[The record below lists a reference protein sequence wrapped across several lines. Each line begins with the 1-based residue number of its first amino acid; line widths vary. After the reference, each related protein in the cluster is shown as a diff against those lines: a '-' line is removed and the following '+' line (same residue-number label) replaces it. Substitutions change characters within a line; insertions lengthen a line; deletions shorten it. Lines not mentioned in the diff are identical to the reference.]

1 MLKKR
6 LIALIAA
13 GSGAVTIA
21 TVAVSDFEGRSNAAY
36 RDVVGIPTIC
46 DGYTHGVKMG
56 DYKTDA
62 ECDAL
67 LRKELQA
74 SFSVV
79 DSAVKVPLSEPTKA
93 ALASFVYN
101 VGPGAFKSSTLLR
114 KLNAGDRVGA
124 CNELKRWVYAGGKK
138 WNGLIKRRDVENW
151 LCLQ

>member
-13 GSGAVTIA
+13 GAGAVTMA
-21 TVAVSDFEGRSNAAY
+21 TVAVSDFEGRSNTAY

-46 DGYTHGVKMG
+46 DGYTHGVRMG

-67 LRKELQA
+67 LRKELHA
-74 SFSVV
+74 SFRVV
-79 DSAVKVPLSEPTKA
+79 DAAVKVTISEPTKA

-101 VGPGAFKSSTLLR
+101 VGPGAFRSSTLLR

-124 CNELKRWVYAGGKK
+124 CNELKRWVYAGGRK
-138 WNGLIKRRDVENW
+138 WNGLIKRRDVESW

>member
-13 GSGAVTIA
+13 GASAATIA
-21 TVAVSDFEGRSNAAY
+21 TVAVSDFEGRKNNAY
-36 RDVVGIPTIC
+36 LDVAWVPTIC
-46 DGYTHGVKMG
+46 DGYTHGVKLG
-56 DYKTDA
+56 DYKTNA

-67 LRKELQA
+67 LQNELQT
-74 SFSVV
+74 SFTTVEKYV
-79 DSAVKVPLSEPTKA
+79 TVELTGPTKA

-101 VGPGAFKSSTLLR
+101 VGPGAFRSSTLLK
-114 KLNAGDRVGA
+114 KLNASDRVGA

>member
-13 GSGAVTIA
+13 GAGAVTIA

-79 DSAVKVPLSEPTKA
+79 DSAVKVPLSEPAKA

-101 VGPGAFKSSTLLR
+101 VGPSAFRSSTLLK
-114 KLNAGDRVGA
+114 KLNADDSIGA
-124 CNELKRWVYAGGKK
+124 CNELKRWVYAGRKK

>member
-13 GSGAVTIA
+13 GAGAVTIA
-21 TVAVSDFEGRSNAAY
+21 TVSVSDFEGRKNHAY
-36 RDVVGIPTIC
+36 LDVAGVPTVC
-46 DGYTHGVKMG
+46 DGFTRGVKLG
-56 DYKTDA
+56 DYKTNA

-67 LRKELQA
+67 LQSELRD
-74 SFSVV
+74 SFKTVERH
-79 DSAVKVPLSEPTKA
+79 VKVPLTEPTKA

-101 VGPGAFKSSTLLR
+101 VGHGAFRSSTLLK
-114 KLNAGDRVGA
+114 KLNAGDRIGA

>member
-1 MLKKR
+1 MLQKR

-13 GSGAVTIA
+13 GAGAVTIA
-21 TVAVSDFEGRSNAAY
+21 TVAVSDFEGRSNKAY

-79 DSAVKVPLSEPTKA
+79 DSSVKVPLSEPTKA

-101 VGPGAFKSSTLLR
+101 VGPGAFRSSTLLK
-114 KLNAGDRVGA
+114 KLNADDRVGA

>member
-13 GSGAVTIA
+13 GAGAVTIA

-46 DGYTHGVKMG
+46 DGYTHGVNMG

-79 DSAVKVPLSEPTKA
+79 DSAVKVPLSEQTKA

-101 VGPGAFKSSTLLR
+101 VGPSAFRSSTLLK
-114 KLNAGDRVGA
+114 KLNADDRIGA

-138 WNGLIKRRDVENW
+138 WNGLIKRRDAENW

>member
-13 GSGAVTIA
+13 GAGTVTIA
-21 TVAVSDFEGRSNAAY
+21 TVAVSDFEGRKNHAY
-36 RDVVGIPTIC
+36 LDVAGVPTVC
-46 DGYTHGVKMG
+46 DGFTRGVKLG
-56 DYKTDA
+56 DYKTNA

-67 LRKELQA
+67 LQSELRD
-74 SFSVV
+74 SFKTVERH
-79 DSAVKVPLSEPTKA
+79 VKVPLTEPTKA

-101 VGPGAFKSSTLLR
+101 VGPGAFRSSTMLR
-114 KLNAGDRVGA
+114 KLNAGDRIGA

>member
-13 GSGAVTIA
+13 GAGTVTIA
-21 TVAVSDFEGRSNAAY
+21 TVAVSDFEGRKNHAY
-36 RDVVGIPTIC
+36 LDVAGVPTVC
-46 DGYTHGVKMG
+46 DGFTRGVKLG
-56 DYKTDA
+56 DYKTNA

-67 LRKELQA
+67 LQSELRD
-74 SFSVV
+74 SFKTVERH
-79 DSAVKVPLSEPTKA
+79 VKVPLTEPTKA

-101 VGPGAFKSSTLLR
+101 VGPGAFRSSTLLK
-114 KLNAGDRVGA
+114 KLNSGDRIGA

>member
-1 MLKKR
+1 MLQKR

-13 GSGAVTIA
+13 GAGAVTIA

-46 DGYTHGVKMG
+46 DGYTHGVKLG

-67 LRKELQA
+67 LKKELQA
-74 SFSVV
+74 SFGVV
-79 DSAVKVPLSEPTKA
+79 DSAVKVSISEPTKA

-101 VGPGAFKSSTLLR
+101 VGPGAFRSSTLLK
-114 KLNAGDRVGA
+114 KLNAGDRIGA

>member
-13 GSGAVTIA
+13 GAGAVTIA
-21 TVAVSDFEGRSNAAY
+21 TVAVSDFEGRSNKAY

-79 DSAVKVPLSEPTKA
+79 DSAVKVSISEPTKA

-101 VGPGAFKSSTLLR
+101 VGAGAFRSSTLLK
-114 KLNAGDRVGA
+114 KLNSGDRIGA

-138 WNGLIKRRDVENW
+138 WNGLIKRRDAENW